1 MDSRPKYEIIGKY
14 IYTFSRIDYRLSS
27 LGERL
32 RSDDDRGSEL
42 MQKFSQVAADMAAL
56 RDERDAVLANGDI
69 PTEVTAAAYVQRCD
83 AALVQLNEI
92 EALVAK

>member
-1 MDSRPKYEIIGKY
+1 MDFRPQYEIIGKY
-14 IYTFSRIDYRLSS
+14 IYTFSRIEYRLSS
-27 LGERL
+27 LAERL
-32 RSDDDRGSEL
+32 KANDDPGSDL

-83 AALVQLNEI
+83 AALAQLKEI
-92 EALVAK
+92 EALAAK

>member
-1 MDSRPKYEIIGKY
+1 MDSRPQYEIIGKY
-14 IYTFSRIDYRLSS
+14 IYTFSRIDHRLSS
-27 LGERL
+27 LAERL
-32 RSDDDRGSEL
+32 KANDDPGSEL

-83 AALVQLNEI
+83 AALAQLKEI
-92 EALVAK
+92 EALAAK